1 MLLLLLL
8 LLLTLLR
15 WSAVL
20 LPALAEEQR
29 PATPLLSLYSEAPQ
43 RTSESSPLHTTC
55 TKAEGGPLVTPA
67 RGSRRAPSSGAP
79 VDDNPAP
86 SLVGPAFG
94 PARPAVTSPL
104 VFRWQTSNTEA
115 TATVNA
121 ARKAATACLSA
132 ASASSG

>member
-1 MLLLLLL
+1 MLLLLL

-55 TKAEGGPLVTPA
+55 TKVEGGPLVTPA

-79 VDDNPAP
+79 VGDNSAP

-94 PARPAVTSPL
+94 PARPAAIGP

-115 TATVNA
+115 TAAVNA
-121 ARKAATACLSA
+121 DRKAATACLSA